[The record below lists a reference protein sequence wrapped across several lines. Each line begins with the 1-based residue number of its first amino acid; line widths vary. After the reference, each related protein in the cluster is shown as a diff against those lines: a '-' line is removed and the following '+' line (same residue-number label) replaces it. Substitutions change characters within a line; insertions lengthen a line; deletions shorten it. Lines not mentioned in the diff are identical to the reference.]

1 MNKSDQYLRKLLQST
16 GESNINRTTQWEK
29 LESRLDSYYQKA
41 GNKNILISKG
51 FLLSTILVLLV
62 SNLYVFNLF
71 HKLKNSNTL
80 VKQELN
86 VLEHKINSLE
96 LLSGADYHSKKII
109 QNTSNAKNNL
119 AINSL
124 KSNSELEYKNDLLLA
139 NKTNQNKEQINLRR
153 KNNNSSQAATK
164 QSKKFFHRLNQSN
177 HNRNK
182 DYTINSITPLS
193 NVLIEFKPLQNE
205 LPVIE
210 SLNID
215 FIPIASANIKWNS
228 MAILHTTIIPRE
240 VRPSLKKIN
249 YPDLYASIG
258 GSIIKKMNQPNSSKL
273 AFGKNISFES
283 NLYRKFGMN
292 IRAEWVHENYHFDMK
307 PIQMNHH
314 LPIDPPIK
322 KDQEV
327 RQIHGITKDVYW
339 NLGINY
345 EIFNQKK
352 NILSLQLG
360 HAWINSTRQPIYFE
374 IYDFKSHERFN
385 TFAFTERQRI
395 NSFWN
400 VGIHIQRKINTFKI
414 DFGAEYNKGFNAS
427 NNFINQWRYALSLQY
442 KIF

>member
-41 GNKNILISKG
+41 GNKNIPISKG

-62 SNLYVFNLF
+62 SNFYVLDLF
-71 HKLKNSNTL
+71 QKLKNSNNL
-80 VKQELN
+80 VKLELN
-86 VLEHKINSLE
+86 ALEHKINNLE
-96 LLSGADYHSKKII
+96 RISGAEYPLEKNI
-109 QNTSNAKNNL
+109 QNTSNSKNNL
-119 AINSL
+119 AINSV
-124 KSNSELEYKNDLLLA
+124 KSNSTQEHKSNLLHTI
-139 NKTNQNKEQINLRR
+139 NTNQNKERISIGRN
-153 KNNNSSQAATK
+153 NNNSGQATTK
-164 QSKKFFHRLNQSN
+164 HSKKFFNTLNQSN

-182 DYTINSITPLS
+182 DYTINSLKPLS
-193 NVLIEFKPLQNE
+193 NELNEFGPLQNE
-205 LPVIE
+205 LPIIE

-215 FIPIASANIKWNS
+215 FMPTASAIIKWNC
-228 MAILHTTIIPRE
+228 MAILPNTIIPRE
-240 VRPSLKKIN
+240 VRPLIRKNN

-258 GSIIKKMNQPNSSKL
+258 GSIIKKMNQPYSSKL

-283 NLYRKFGMN
+283 HLYRKFGMN
-292 IRAEWVHENYHFDMK
+292 IRAEWVHENYNFDMK
-307 PIQMNHH
+307 PIQLDHH
-314 LPIDPPIK
+314 FPKDPPIK
-322 KDQEV
+322 KDQEI
-327 RQIHGITKDVYW
+327 RQIHGVTKDVYW

-360 HAWINSTRQPIYFE
+360 HSWINSTRQPIYFE
-374 IYDFKSHERFN
+374 IYDFKSHEHFN

-400 VGIHIQRKINTFKI
+400 VGIHIQRKINKFKI
-414 DFGAEYNKGFNAS
+414 DFGAEYNKDFNAS

-442 KIF
+442 KIL